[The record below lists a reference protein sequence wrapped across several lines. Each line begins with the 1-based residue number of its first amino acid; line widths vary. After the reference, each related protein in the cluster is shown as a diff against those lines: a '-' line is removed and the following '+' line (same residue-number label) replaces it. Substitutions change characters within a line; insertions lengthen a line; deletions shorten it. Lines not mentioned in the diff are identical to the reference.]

1 MAQIT
6 VTLKVTVMESA
17 TDSRMLTFT
26 FPGSVSVGEANEQ
39 IRERCHGE
47 AAADMMLFRVTR
59 RESTQ
64 ITPVSHSSGFLRR
77 KKEQKKEKEQQGME
91 QPPDPVGE
99 WLKPNKTLEA
109 YDLSTDDTL
118 LFRKRHKVITVKT
131 ADASSKAVIVDL
143 MRNVKDVLPTI
154 GEKFGL
160 EHTEEYALQWER
172 TERWLLNSRPL
183 TEQGDTNETFVLKK
197 RFYVSD
203 AQLDAN
209 SPVQLHLAYIQGREC
224 VVSGMHPVTKME
236 AVQFAGLQAQAQYG
250 IFNPATHKPGFL
262 ELSEFIPPMYLKNKD
277 IESLVLNSWKGL
289 GNMTMIE
296 AKYKYHLLCMTLA
309 TYGKTMFSV
318 QVNEAPKGK
327 KPNLVPYK
335 LALSATLIEQLSPD
349 CKTVI
354 RKHKYQHIK
363 KWTYD
368 DEATTPI
375 VSFDFGLH
383 EPSNPI
389 VYITPQG
396 EDIATLVGGY
406 IDILVRINKS
416 KTADEAMIG
425 GQVAEIQSMGV
436 AKGKV
441 QVGTSITTVNA
452 NGSNELMQIQDIQS
466 MQDVF
471 RSYHVPSVKEL
482 GPPPVGFTLTLE
494 QLSTQMDSSTAS
506 IQKLLNELQKAAAA
520 HNGQELSNLSKNL
533 AMLIN
538 NFLSDA
544 QRAASMSK
552 DVPHKQQLLNAC
564 VTLVQ
569 ILDRYAEAVKLYE
582 ANPDAATL
590 ANVELAKRELENAL
604 EGVIVAM
611 RSHQVEPENGALLL
625 ALAQNVAFSV
635 KQMTEVAK
643 KSAGGNAGVDSAC
656 KVAEENCSQ
665 LLDTVGMLGQY
676 AADKDMRERI
686 YVHMKRIKPSV
697 ADILQAV
704 SQANPTAMPGVMSEM
719 KNVDAELR
727 TLQQAL
733 EETVID
739 LNSKMLPYL
748 RAAHTVVYESAKVMS
763 TPENVPQISSS
774 ASIIKDCVPV
784 IIARAKEMNDEQCD
798 SAKNG
803 GYIAPTNLNTLV
815 IARQIAIATKMLV
828 QQSAP
833 DAKVNGELVH
843 KSGLALNQ
851 AVITLLGDEELL
863 MHKVVLVDRAK
874 LAAASVLRI
883 AQRARDNV
891 HDGKVPPERAEE
903 FMQRAR
909 GAFDAVQQLLL
920 AIRQAV
926 GTEGDERVNINHL
939 AEMSAM
945 FCQGAA
951 VNVIFPFNAEGG
963 EYTELCTIAGRD
975 VQSLLEETQ
984 RYRIVGR
991 LADIEYAT
999 ENFHA
1004 AEAVLQALL
1013 FSNDADRFRKSG
1025 TREEALAQLPTAA
1038 SQFGNSLKSVAQ
1050 AVKQSQNFIQ
1060 PLRDLSKA
1068 TQAIVCVARGLVTN
1082 SRFKHER
1089 SLLVDAAR
1097 ELTVD
1102 VGKLVEALKRFARED
1117 TNGVVDAVAS
1127 SIAGSV
1133 SALQRIVSYAQ
1144 NEGGQLVLEESEL
1157 TSKYDAEL
1165 ESRAEETLISVK
1177 EQVDEVL
1184 ANMNKLSASLPPATD
1199 PRSTVNTAVVDS
1211 VSALVASTSTVVG
1224 AAYEAQN
1231 ELVINLA
1238 QPTTR
1243 FAYARDP
1250 TLADALIRA
1259 ARHVQMSIVD
1269 LTRGLSVDTIQ
1280 TLSQQELASH
1290 AGEVSK
1296 SVEILAS
1303 AVRAG
1308 TKAQSSSLV
1317 EATKTVA
1324 DATQSLLEA
1333 AKMIEEL
1340 PTEEEEDTDVE
1351 NFGIDAYTLQEI
1363 KMQMRIAELEHLLEK
1378 ARKKYDALMNTS
1390 LQKTQWNVV

>member
-1 MAQIT
+1 MGELTI
-6 VTLKVTVMESA
+6 TLKVTVMESA
-17 TDSRMLTFT
+17 TDSRMLTFS
-26 FPGSVSVGEANEQ
+26 FPGSVSVAEANEQ

-47 AAADMMLFRVTR
+47 AATDMMLFKVNNEPAQPTLAH
-59 RESTQ
+59 SS
-64 ITPVSHSSGFLRR
+64 SHSFLGR
-77 KKEQKKEKEQQGME
+77 KKDKDHKKDKEQQTSNE
-91 QPPDPVGE
+91 LPPEPTGT
-99 WLKPNKTLEA
+99 WLKPSKTLEA
-109 YDLSTDDTL
+109 YDLSVDDTL

-143 MRNVKDVLPTI
+143 MRNVKDILPTI

-160 EHTEEYALQWER
+160 DHTEEYALQWER
-172 TERWLLNSRPL
+172 SERWLLSTRPL
-183 TEQGDTNETFVLKK
+183 TEQGNTNETLVLKK

-203 AQLDAN
+203 AQLDVN

-262 ELSEFIPPMYLKNKD
+262 DLADFVPPMYLKMKD
-277 IESLVLNSWKGL
+277 METLVLSSWKSL
-289 GNMTMIE
+289 GSMTMIE

-318 QVNEAPKGK
+318 QINEAPKGK
-327 KPNLVPYK
+327 KPNMVPYK
-335 LALSATLIEQLSPD
+335 LALSSTLIQQLSPD

-354 RKHKYQHIK
+354 RQHKYQHIK
-363 KWTYD
+363 KWLYD
-368 DEATTPI
+368 DDF

-383 EPSNPI
+383 EPTNPI
-389 VYITPQG
+389 VYSTPQG

-406 IDILVRINKS
+406 IDILVHINRS

-425 GQVAEIQSMGV
+425 GQVAEVQSMGV
-436 AKGKV
+436 AKGQV
-441 QVGTSITTVNA
+441 HVGTSITSGNA
-452 NGSNELMQIQDIQS
+452 FGSNDLMQIQDIKTL
-466 MQDVF
+466 QDLF

-482 GPPPVGFTLTLE
+482 GPPPVGFSLTLE
-494 QLSTQMDSSTAS
+494 QLSTQMDSSTAG
-506 IQKLLNELQKAAAA
+506 IHKLIDELQKAAAA
-520 HNGQELSNLSKNL
+520 HNGQEMSNLSKNL

-552 DVPHKQQLLNAC
+552 DTPHKQQILNAC
-564 VTLVQ
+564 TTMVQ
-569 ILDRYAEAVKLYE
+569 VLDRYVEALKAYE
-582 ANPDAATL
+582 SNPNEATL
-590 ANVELAKRELENAL
+590 AALEIAKRELGNAM

-611 RSHQVEPENGALLL
+611 RSTQIEPENGELLL
-625 ALAQNVAFSV
+625 ALAHNVSYAV
-635 KQMTEVAK
+635 KLMTEVAT
-643 KSAGGNAGVDSAC
+643 KSGNGNPGVDSAC
-656 KVAEENCSQ
+656 KVAAENCSQ
-665 LLDTVGMLGQY
+665 LLETVGMLGQY
-676 AADKDMRERI
+676 AGDKDMRERI
-686 YVHMKRIKPSV
+686 YVQMRRIKPSV

-704 SQANPTAMPGVMSEM
+704 SQANPAAMPGVMSEM

-727 TLQQAL
+727 SLQQAL

-739 LNSKMLPYL
+739 LSSKMIPYY
-748 RAAHTVVYESAKVMS
+748 RAAHSVINESDKVMAA
-763 TPENVPQISSS
+763 PQNLPQITTSSGV
-774 ASIIKDCVPV
+774 IKQCVPV
-784 IIARAKEMNDEQCD
+784 IISRAKEMNDEM
-798 SAKNG
+798 SSSGKNG
-803 GYIAPTNLNTLV
+803 GYIAPSNLNTLA

-828 QQSAP
+828 QQSSP
-833 DAKVNGELVH
+833 DAQQNVDLVR
-843 KSGLALNQ
+843 KSGLALHQ
-851 AVITLLGDEELL
+851 GVLTLLGDEELI

-874 LAAASVLRI
+874 LAAASVLRL

-891 HDGKVPPERAEE
+891 HDGKVPPERVAE
-903 FMQRAR
+903 FTQRTQ
-909 GAFDAVQQLLL
+909 GAFDAVHQLLA

-926 GTEGDERVNINHL
+926 GSEGDERVNINHL
-939 AEMSAM
+939 AEMAVL

-963 EYTELCTIAGRD
+963 EYTDLCTAAGRD

-984 RYRIVGR
+984 KYRIVGR

-999 ENFHA
+999 EAYHA
-1004 AEAVLQALL
+1004 AEAVMQALL
-1013 FSNDADRFRKSG
+1013 FSNDADRFRKAG
-1025 TREEALAQLPTAA
+1025 TREEALALLPTAA
-1038 SQFGNSLKSVAQ
+1038 SQFGNSLKGVAQ
-1050 AVKQSQNFIQ
+1050 SVKQSESFIQ
-1060 PLRDLSKA
+1060 PLQDLSKA
-1068 TQAIVCVARGLVTN
+1068 TQSIVCVARGLVTN

-1089 SLLVDAAR
+1089 SLLVDATR
-1097 ELTVD
+1097 ELTID
-1102 VGKLVEALKRFARED
+1102 IGKLIEALKRYARED

-1144 NEGGQLVLEESEL
+1144 NEGGQLVLEEGEL
-1157 TSKYDAEL
+1157 TAKYDAEL
-1165 ESRAEETLISVK
+1165 ESTAEETLISVK
-1177 EQVDEVL
+1177 EHVDEIL
-1184 ANMNKLSASLPPATD
+1184 AHMNEVSASLPPATD

-1231 ELVINLA
+1231 ELVANLS

-1250 TLADALIRA
+1250 TLAEALIKA
-1259 ARHVQMSIVD
+1259 AHHVQMAIID
-1269 LTRGLSVDTIQ
+1269 LTRGLSADTVQ
-1280 TLSQQELASH
+1280 TLSQQELAAH

-1317 EATKTVA
+1317 EATKTVSQ
-1324 DATQSLLEA
+1324 ATQSLLEA

-1363 KMQMRIAELEHLLEK
+1363 KIQMRIAELEHMLEK

-1390 LQKTQWNVV
+1390 LAKTKWNVV